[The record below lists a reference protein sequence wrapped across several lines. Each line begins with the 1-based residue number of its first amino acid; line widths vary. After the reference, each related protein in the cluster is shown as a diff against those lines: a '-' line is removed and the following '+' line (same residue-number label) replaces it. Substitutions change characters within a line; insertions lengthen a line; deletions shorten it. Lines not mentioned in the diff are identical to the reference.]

1 MKGLNLESPFDL
13 NLRPAAIAKSHW

>member
-1 MKGLNLESPFDL
+1 MKVLNLESPFDL